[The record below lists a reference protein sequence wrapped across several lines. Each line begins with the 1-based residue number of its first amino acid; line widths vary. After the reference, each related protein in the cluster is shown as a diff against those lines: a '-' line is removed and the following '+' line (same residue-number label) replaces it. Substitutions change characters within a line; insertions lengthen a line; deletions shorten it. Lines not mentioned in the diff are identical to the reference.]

1 MARFQQLEPSP
12 SSTAVE
18 QSEAVAGT
26 GCGGG
31 LRLHEESECACECD
45 SDGVDQE
52 EDDFMDFINDAL
64 SLPGSDRGSSPAS
77 GRCYSTADIHS
88 VNDARLLA
96 AEKKSSEVVRSIRDE
111 DHMSC
116 LEDLLSENN
125 TVSSTLLGTDEDSPV
140 TAASRMCVPEKD
152 KTELDL
158 LMEQASD
165 EVRLLERRPF
175 ATSSIGQSGH
185 VNVNANDEVEELI
198 RAAQDAALLEK
209 KYGVHVPTGLTNKD
223 SRIGMVSGA
232 TRIRGDCDDNVN
244 SDDESDESRSY
255 GSNISDDSVISDSD

>member
-1 MARFQQLEPSP
+1 VARFQQLEPSP

-18 QSEAVAGT
+18 QSEAVTGT
-26 GCGGG
+26 GGGGG
-31 LRLHEESECACECD
+31 LRLHEESECACECG

-125 TVSSTLLGTDEDSPV
+125 TVSSTLLGT
-140 TAASRMCVPEKD
+140 
-152 KTELDL
+152 
-158 LMEQASD
+158 
-165 EVRLLERRPF
+165 
-175 ATSSIGQSGH
+175 H
-185 VNVNANDEVEELI
+185 
-198 RAAQDAALLEK
+198 
-209 KYGVHVPTGLTNKD
+209 
-223 SRIGMVSGA
+223 
-232 TRIRGDCDDNVN
+232 
-244 SDDESDESRSY
+244 
-255 GSNISDDSVISDSD
+255 